1 MSAAR
6 WTVLACA
13 ALTFP
18 QLAFADACS
27 TTGQA
32 MQQSASNGL
41 DRALNDIY
49 AKGDQQSR
57 SVSEAQSCLEKYS
70 KYRIG
75 ASVNIPDLDLGK
87 MGDALKKQVESRAC
101 QVIDNTVA
109 GATRQTQVSLPGGYG
124 GGVAAGQ
131 NAPVNVKPTTPTSLI
146 DRVMGIFR

>member
-1 MSAAR
+1 MR
-6 WTVLACA
+6 PILLICA
-13 ALTFP
+13 ALLP
-18 QLAFADACS
+18 HLAQAAACS

-41 DRALNDIY
+41 DKALNEIY

-124 GGVAAGQ
+124 GGVTTGQ
-131 NAPVNVKPTTPTSLI
+131 NAPVKVRESAPTSLI
-146 DRVMGIFR
+146 DRVMGVFR